1 MSRLL
6 NVVPLHLLHPGE
18 SGQICDVSGDDHLV
32 RRLDEMGLR
41 VGVSIR
47 MVQPG
52 EPCIVAVD
60 HQRLSFRGEDHAV
73 ILVEVERT

>member
-1 MSRLL
+1 M
-6 NVVPLHLLHPGE
+6 NVVPLHLLNSGE
-18 SGQICDVSGDDHLV
+18 SGQICDVSGDLHLV

-41 VGVSIR
+41 AGASVR

-52 EPCIVAVD
+52 EPCIIALD

-73 ILVEVERT
+73 VLVEVAGT